1 MLILYYK
8 INKTKKAEMNFEIST
23 LIEPK
28 YYKSYM
34 YLGDIALFDNK
45 DNEKAFLNYT
55 KAIILNSNNADAYY
69 SRSFVYYYMHDFE
82 NALKDIEK
90 AISLD
95 SKNQFYIDRKKEIL
109 ENKAYYYS
117 DVLN

>member
-1 MLILYYK
+1 
-8 INKTKKAEMNFEIST
+8 
-23 LIEPK
+23 
-28 YYKSYM
+28 
-34 YLGDIALFDNK
+34 
-45 DNEKAFLNYT
+45 
-55 KAIILNSNNADAYY
+55 
-69 SRSFVYYYMHDFE
+69 MHDFE